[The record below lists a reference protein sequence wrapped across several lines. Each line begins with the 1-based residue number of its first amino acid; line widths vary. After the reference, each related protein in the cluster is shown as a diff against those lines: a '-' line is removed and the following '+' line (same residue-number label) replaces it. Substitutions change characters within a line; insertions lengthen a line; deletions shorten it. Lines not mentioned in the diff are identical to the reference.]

1 MLAFRA
7 LSRIIWS
14 SCIVG
19 LGRASFFWPGSDSG
33 RLVGVGMAFFGPPAI
48 NFGPFF
54 QFLTNFLAER
64 VTFRVQAR
72 LGRQISGPC

>member
-33 RLVGVGMAFFGPPAI
+33 RLVGVGMAFFGSQAI

-54 QFLTNFLAER
+54 PIFDQFF
-64 VTFRVQAR
+64 
-72 LGRQISGPC
+72 G